1 MLQICFVAFF
11 VGTAFALAFHR
22 HRYVKRSY
30 IAGFLV
36 VFLVVNLT
44 GLAVLPMMHWH
55 KFSEPR
61 PESQTHHSVRLVTAE
76 GEELS
81 YPTEATLSADSISF
95 SAVTRKMRTEYSP
108 AQNRRLTRYL
118 LVRARDHRQA
128 ARHRSALQYLRFPP
142 HGFLGSWD
150 EATIRSDVPLVGLRL
165 YRTNLTTSPDGT
177 EVRSRS
183 ETLLKGF
190 YPGCEGTQAAA
201 HFSTAPCAFDAS
213 TPSTSS
219 TTSAS
224 FVISTSFA
232 PSTPSAPTSTPPPTT
247 DGAGA

>member
-1 MLQICFVAFF
+1 MSLAPLQLTGDLLSTLLPSLSSLLQLCFVAFF

-30 IAGFLV
+30 VAGFLV

-61 PESQTHHSVRLVTAE
+61 PESQTHHSLRLVTAE

-81 YPTEATLSADSISF
+81 YPTEATLSADSVSF
-95 SAVTRKMRTEYSP
+95 SALTRKMRTEYSP
-108 AQNRRLTRYL
+108 AQNRRLVRYL

-128 ARHRSALQYLRFPP
+128 ARHRSVVQYLRFPP
-142 HGFLGSWD
+142 HGFLESWD
-150 EATIRSDVPLVGLRL
+150 QATIRSNVPLVGLRL

-177 EVRSRS
+177 EVLSRS
-183 ETLLKGF
+183 ETLVEGF
-190 YPGCEGTQAAA
+190 YPGCEGTEAAA
-201 HFSTAPCAFDAS
+201 NFSTAPCAFDVAS
-213 TPSTSS
+213 
-219 TTSAS
+219 TSAS
-224 FVISTSFA
+224 
-232 PSTPSAPTSTPPPTT
+232 PSAINRT
-247 DGAGA
+247 GA